1 MRKRSVVVV
10 VGGVLATAGA
20 IWWLNSA
27 DPDYSRACVDQETE
41 VRVEDE
47 DCEDEHSPG
56 GARWFYSGYSHSV
69 PPVGTKMNMTQGSFT
84 KPSGSISTVSR
95 GGFGGR
101 ASSSGS

>member
-20 IWWLNSA
+20 IWWFNSA

-47 DCEDEHSPG
+47 DCEEPGYTG

-69 PPVGTKMNMTQGSFT
+69 SPVGAKMNMTQGSYT
-84 KPSGSISTVSR
+84 KPSGSIASVSR